1 MIALFSRMMPRKELT
16 LILISFLFAGFVI
29 AADTPAEAP
38 DAAMFLKARLAAE
51 DERFDDALTL
61 IDDLLRRHSGN
72 AVLHHE
78 RARILVNMR
87 QFPQAEG
94 ALRRAISI
102 DPLFHD
108 ARKLMGRLLLDRSS
122 GDRARVNEALE
133 HLTMAFQLQPH
144 DMATGL
150 TISQVLLGL
159 GRLEEARN
167 IVEGLLERT
176 PEHRSINYQYAQILS
191 RMGQRTEAAE
201 YLERVVVQ
209 EPFYRPAI
217 SQLLEI
223 YEEQG
228 QFSEAADVMGILVE
242 QEPLNLEMQ
251 RQQAFFLLRGKR
263 FEEARDL
270 LESLLREDPGDHGA
284 SFMLAE
290 VLSELGEHAEAE
302 QYYRAVLLVRPDD
315 PELLIGFGL
324 NQLTL
329 RELDTAATQFHRL
342 LELQGLPPRIRALAA
357 TQLAAIDH
365 KNEEYD
371 TALARTRGLLEIEG
385 MLNIQAVN
393 IHLDVLRRR
402 EDHQQAL
409 RVLDRLIASQG
420 SEPVLQARKIQ
431 FLHLSG
437 REDQAMKLALAQ
449 ARGEL
454 ESGLGAAQ
462 MYAQMDLYEQAL
474 EVLVPMRARWS
485 ENVSYLFQLGAAYER
500 TGQFEKAEAAF
511 QELLER
517 DPDHAPAQN
526 YLGYMWADRGIHLE
540 EAERL
545 ILGAVSQYPR
555 NGAYV
560 DSLGWVY
567 FRMGRY
573 DLAEKHLLD
582 AAELIPDDATI
593 QEHLGD
599 LFVRKGQLER
609 ALDRYDQAL
618 KLEPEDEQALRAKI
632 NDLRERIAARLE
644 Q

>member
-1 MIALFSRMMPRKELT
+1 MMSRKELT
-16 LILISFLFAGFVI
+16 LILVSFLFAGSLF
-29 AADTPAEAP
+29 AADAPAVAP

-51 DERFDDALTL
+51 NERFDDALAL
-61 IDDLLRRHSGN
+61 VDDLLKRHSGN

-78 RARILVNMR
+78 RARILVNLR
-87 QFPQAEG
+87 QFLQAEA

-102 DPLFHD
+102 DPLFQD

-159 GRLEEARN
+159 GRLDEARN
-167 IVEGLLERT
+167 VVEGLLERT

-242 QEPLNLEMQ
+242 QEPLNLEMK

-270 LESLLREDPGDHGA
+270 LESLLREDPRDHA
-284 SFMLAE
+284 ATFMLAE

-302 QYYRAVLLVRPDD
+302 QYYRDALLVRPDD

-324 NQLTL
+324 NQLSL
-329 RELDTAATQFHRL
+329 RELDTAATQFNRL
-342 LELQGLPPRIRALAA
+342 LEIQGLPPRLRALAA

-365 KNEEYD
+365 QNEEYD
-371 TALARTRGLLEIEG
+371 SALARTRGLLEIEG
-385 MLNIQAVN
+385 MLNLQAVN

-402 EDHQQAL
+402 DDHREAL
-409 RVLDRLIASQG
+409 RVLDRLLASQG
-420 SEPVLQARKIQ
+420 SEPILHARKIQ

-437 REDQAMKLALAQ
+437 REDQAMKLALTQ

-474 EVLVPMRARWS
+474 EVLSPMRARWS
-485 ENVSYLFQLGAAYER
+485 ENVNYLFQLGAAYER
-500 TGQFEKAEAAF
+500 TGQFEKAETAF